1 VDVDGKGLTGK
12 VFVVTGAGNGIGRC
26 VALELISRG
35 ARVVGADIN
44 EVGLAET
51 GRLVGDSRFHGH
63 KLDISDREA
72 VQRFPKV
79 VLADVEQV
87 DGLFNMAGI
96 PQDTQP
102 IAEVDDD
109 RIDLLMRVNYYG
121 TVWLTRAFLPHLEQ
135 RPDGGLVLITSSL
148 SGLAPFPGAAFYG
161 ASKAAVAFFGYGLAQ
176 DLRGK
181 KSKVTAT
188 TVLPGTIW
196 TDLVRNTS
204 KALGTPEAL
213 AKNFAMAPEKAARL
227 IIDAALA
234 GWVRA
239 VVGKDA
245 HVFNGARRLSSRLSE
260 RMAYAQVGRFVYR
273 PVRRRN
279 G

>member
-1 VDVDGKGLTGK
+1 MDVDGRDLSNK

-26 VALELISRG
+26 VALDLVSRG
-35 ARVVGADIN
+35 ATVAGVDIN
-44 EVGLAET
+44 EIGLAET
-51 GRLVGDSRFHGH
+51 GHLTSDASRFRPYV
-63 KLDISDREA
+63 LDIGDQQA
-72 VQRFPKV
+72 VQGFPGRV
-79 VLADVEQV
+79 RADLEHV
-87 DGLFNMAGI
+87 DGLFNIAGI

-109 RIDLLMRVNYYG
+109 RIDLLMRVNYFG

-135 RPDGGLVLITSSL
+135 RPDGGLILITSSL

-181 KSKVTAT
+181 KSKVTVT
-188 TVLPGTIW
+188 TVIPGTIW
-196 TDLVRNTS
+196 TDLVRKTS
-204 KALGTPEAL
+204 QALGTPEAL
-213 AKNFAMAPEKAARL
+213 AKGFAMAPEKAARL
-227 IIDAALA
+227 IIDAALD
-234 GWVRA
+234 GRVRA

-245 HVFNGARRLSSRLSE
+245 HAFNGARRLSSRLSE

-273 PVRRRN
+273 SKGR
-279 G
+279 

>member
-1 VDVDGKGLTGK
+1 MDVDGRDLSNK

-26 VALELISRG
+26 VALDLVSRG
-35 ARVVGADIN
+35 ATVAGVDIN
-44 EVGLAET
+44 EIGLAET
-51 GRLVGDSRFHGH
+51 GHLTSDASRFRPYV
-63 KLDISDREA
+63 LDIGDQQA
-72 VQRFPKV
+72 VQGFPGRV
-79 VLADVEQV
+79 RADLEHV
-87 DGLFNMAGI
+87 DGLFNIAGI

-109 RIDLLMRVNYYG
+109 RIDLLMRVNYFG
-121 TVWLTRAFLPHLEQ
+121 TVWLTRAFLPHLER
-135 RPDGGLVLITSSL
+135 RPDGGLILITSSL

-181 KSKVTAT
+181 ESKVTVT
-188 TVLPGTIW
+188 TVIPGTIW
-196 TDLVRNTS
+196 TDLVRKTS
-204 KALGTPEAL
+204 QALGTPEAL
-213 AKNFAMAPEKAARL
+213 AKGFAMAPEKAARL
-227 IIDAALA
+227 IIDAALD
-234 GWVRA
+234 GRVRA

-273 PVRRRN
+273 SKGR
-279 G
+279 

>member
-1 VDVDGKGLTGK
+1 MDVDGKDLSGK

-35 ARVVGADIN
+35 ATVVGADIN

-63 KLDISDREA
+63 KLDIGDREA
-72 VQRFPKV
+72 VQRFPEV

-87 DGLFNMAGI
+87 DGLFNIAGI

-234 GWVRA
+234 GRVRA

-279 G
+279 E